1 MTFGQVKSIIE
12 KNLIESYRNEKEFKK
27 SLREF
32 KENVLNSKSLSKV
45 YNLYDQLSTSQGLS
59 SSDANE
65 FLNEGI
71 GLIQKLLP
79 NIKMPKSV
87 SESNENLYSDID
99 TLVYTNKLNI
109 HERLQSRK
117 NLIKVLM
124 SENKIVKESIQIPI
138 STMVKIANQTLE
150 NYVDTMDE
158 QSKKTFIEILKS
170 DGDSLKEDF
179 SVLKEKT
186 IEKLNSIL
194 GEQKESDVIEKISE
208 TIDKLKGEE
217 FNQINY
223 FKLVNLEKN
232 L

>member
-1 MTFGQVKSIIE
+1 
-12 KNLIESYRNEKEFKK
+12 
-27 SLREF
+27 
-32 KENVLNSKSLSKV
+32 
-45 YNLYDQLSTSQGLS
+45 
-59 SSDANE
+59 
-65 FLNEGI
+65 
-71 GLIQKLLP
+71 
-79 NIKMPKSV
+79 
-87 SESNENLYSDID
+87 
-99 TLVYTNKLNI
+99 
-109 HERLQSRK
+109 
-117 NLIKVLM
+117 
-124 SENKIVKESIQIPI
+124 
-138 STMVKIANQTLE
+138 
-150 NYVDTMDE
+150 MDE

>member
-1 MTFGQVKSIIE
+1 
-12 KNLIESYRNEKEFKK
+12 
-27 SLREF
+27 
-32 KENVLNSKSLSKV
+32 
-45 YNLYDQLSTSQGLS
+45 
-59 SSDANE
+59 
-65 FLNEGI
+65 
-71 GLIQKLLP
+71 
-79 NIKMPKSV
+79 
-87 SESNENLYSDID
+87 
-99 TLVYTNKLNI
+99 
-109 HERLQSRK
+109 
-117 NLIKVLM
+117 
-124 SENKIVKESIQIPI
+124 
-138 STMVKIANQTLE
+138 MVRIANQTLE

>member
-1 MTFGQVKSIIE
+1 
-12 KNLIESYRNEKEFKK
+12 
-27 SLREF
+27 
-32 KENVLNSKSLSKV
+32 
-45 YNLYDQLSTSQGLS
+45 
-59 SSDANE
+59 
-65 FLNEGI
+65 
-71 GLIQKLLP
+71 
-79 NIKMPKSV
+79 
-87 SESNENLYSDID
+87 
-99 TLVYTNKLNI
+99 
-109 HERLQSRK
+109 
-117 NLIKVLM
+117 M

-194 GEQKESDVIEKISE
+194 GEQKESDVIEKITE
-208 TIDKLKGEE
+208 TINKLKEEE

-223 FKLVNLEKN
+223 VKLVTLEKN

>member
-1 MTFGQVKSIIE
+1 
-12 KNLIESYRNEKEFKK
+12 
-27 SLREF
+27 
-32 KENVLNSKSLSKV
+32 LSKV
-45 YNLYDQLSTSQGLS
+45 YNLYDQLSSSQGLS

-87 SESNENLYSDID
+87 SEINENLYSDID
-99 TLVYTNKLNI
+99 TLVYINKLNI

-138 STMVKIANQTLE
+138 STMVRIANQTLE

-208 TIDKLKGEE
+208 TIDKLKAEE

>member
-1 MTFGQVKSIIE
+1 
-12 KNLIESYRNEKEFKK
+12 
-27 SLREF
+27 
-32 KENVLNSKSLSKV
+32 
-45 YNLYDQLSTSQGLS
+45 LS

-79 NIKMPKSV
+79 TIKMPKSV

-117 NLIKVLM
+117 NLIKVLT

>member
-1 MTFGQVKSIIE
+1 
-12 KNLIESYRNEKEFKK
+12 
-27 SLREF
+27 
-32 KENVLNSKSLSKV
+32 
-45 YNLYDQLSTSQGLS
+45 
-59 SSDANE
+59 
-65 FLNEGI
+65 
-71 GLIQKLLP
+71 
-79 NIKMPKSV
+79 
-87 SESNENLYSDID
+87 
-99 TLVYTNKLNI
+99 
-109 HERLQSRK
+109 
-117 NLIKVLM
+117 
-124 SENKIVKESIQIPI
+124 
-138 STMVKIANQTLE
+138 
-150 NYVDTMDE
+150 
-158 QSKKTFIEILKS
+158 LKS

>member
-59 SSDANE
+59 ASDANE
-65 FLNEGI
+65 YLNEGI
-71 GLIQKLLP
+71 SLIQRLLP
-79 NIKMPKSV
+79 TIKMPKSI
-87 SESNENLYSDID
+87 SESNSNLYSDID

-109 HERLQSRK
+109 HERLQAKK
-117 NLIKVLM
+117 NIINVLIG
-124 SENKIVKESIQIPI
+124 ENKIVKESIQIPI

-158 QSKKTFIEILKS
+158 QSKKTFIEVLKS
-170 DGDSLKEDF
+170 DGENLKKDF

-186 IEKLNSIL
+186 IEKLNLIL
-194 GEQKESDVIEKISE
+194 DEQKENDVIEKITE
-208 TIDKLKGEE
+208 TITKLKAEE

-223 FKLVNLEKN
+223 VKLVNLEKN

>member
-1 MTFGQVKSIIE
+1 
-12 KNLIESYRNEKEFKK
+12 
-27 SLREF
+27 
-32 KENVLNSKSLSKV
+32 
-45 YNLYDQLSTSQGLS
+45 LYDQLSTSQGLS
-59 SSDANE
+59 VSDANE
-65 FLNEGI
+65 YLNEGI
-71 GLIQKLLP
+71 SLIQRLLP
-79 NIKMPKSV
+79 TIKLPKSI
-87 SESNENLYSDID
+87 SESNDNLYSDID

-117 NLIKVLM
+117 NIIKVLT

-138 STMVKIANQTLE
+138 STMVRIANQTLE

-158 QSKKTFIEILKS
+158 QSKKTFIEVLKS
-170 DGDSLKEDF
+170 DGENLKEDF

-194 GEQKESDVIEKISE
+194 DEQKESDVIEKITE
-208 TIDKLKGEE
+208 TINKLKGEE

-223 FKLVNLEKN
+223 VKLVNLEKN

>member
-1 MTFGQVKSIIE
+1 
-12 KNLIESYRNEKEFKK
+12 
-27 SLREF
+27 
-32 KENVLNSKSLSKV
+32 
-45 YNLYDQLSTSQGLS
+45 
-59 SSDANE
+59 
-65 FLNEGI
+65 
-71 GLIQKLLP
+71 
-79 NIKMPKSV
+79 
-87 SESNENLYSDID
+87 
-99 TLVYTNKLNI
+99 
-109 HERLQSRK
+109 
-117 NLIKVLM
+117 
-124 SENKIVKESIQIPI
+124 
-138 STMVKIANQTLE
+138 MVKIANQTLE

>member
-12 KNLIESYRNEKEFKK
+12 KNRIESYRNEKEFKK

-59 SSDANE
+59 ASDANE
-65 FLNEGI
+65 YLNEGI
-71 GLIQKLLP
+71 SLIQRLLP
-79 NIKMPKSV
+79 TIKMPKSI
-87 SESNENLYSDID
+87 SESNSNLYSDID
-99 TLVYTNKLNI
+99 TLVYINKLNI

-117 NLIKVLM
+117 NIIKVLT

-170 DGDSLKEDF
+170 DGENLKEDF

-186 IEKLNSIL
+186 IEKLNLIL
-194 GEQKESDVIEKISE
+194 DEQKENDVI
-208 TIDKLKGEE
+208 
-217 FNQINY
+217 
-223 FKLVNLEKN
+223 
-232 L
+232 

>member
-1 MTFGQVKSIIE
+1 LT
-12 KNLIESYRNEKEFKK
+12 
-27 SLREF
+27 
-32 KENVLNSKSLSKV
+32 
-45 YNLYDQLSTSQGLS
+45 
-59 SSDANE
+59 
-65 FLNEGI
+65 
-71 GLIQKLLP
+71 
-79 NIKMPKSV
+79 
-87 SESNENLYSDID
+87 
-99 TLVYTNKLNI
+99 
-109 HERLQSRK
+109 
-117 NLIKVLM
+117 

>member
-1 MTFGQVKSIIE
+1 
-12 KNLIESYRNEKEFKK
+12 
-27 SLREF
+27 
-32 KENVLNSKSLSKV
+32 
-45 YNLYDQLSTSQGLS
+45 
-59 SSDANE
+59 
-65 FLNEGI
+65 
-71 GLIQKLLP
+71 
-79 NIKMPKSV
+79 
-87 SESNENLYSDID
+87 
-99 TLVYTNKLNI
+99 
-109 HERLQSRK
+109 
-117 NLIKVLM
+117 
-124 SENKIVKESIQIPI
+124 
-138 STMVKIANQTLE
+138 
-150 NYVDTMDE
+150 MDE

-208 TIDKLKGEE
+208 TIDKLKAEE

>member
-1 MTFGQVKSIIE
+1 
-12 KNLIESYRNEKEFKK
+12 
-27 SLREF
+27 
-32 KENVLNSKSLSKV
+32 
-45 YNLYDQLSTSQGLS
+45 
-59 SSDANE
+59 
-65 FLNEGI
+65 
-71 GLIQKLLP
+71 
-79 NIKMPKSV
+79 MPKSI
-87 SESNENLYSDID
+87 SESNSNLYSDID
-99 TLVYTNKLNI
+99 TLVYINKLNI

-117 NLIKVLM
+117 NIIKVLT

-170 DGDSLKEDF
+170 DGENLKEDF

-186 IEKLNSIL
+186 IEKLNLIL
-194 GEQKESDVIEKISE
+194 DEQKENDVIEKITE
-208 TIDKLKGEE
+208 TITKLKAEE

-223 FKLVNLEKN
+223 VKLVNLEKN

>member
-1 MTFGQVKSIIE
+1 
-12 KNLIESYRNEKEFKK
+12 
-27 SLREF
+27 
-32 KENVLNSKSLSKV
+32 
-45 YNLYDQLSTSQGLS
+45 
-59 SSDANE
+59 
-65 FLNEGI
+65 
-71 GLIQKLLP
+71 
-79 NIKMPKSV
+79 
-87 SESNENLYSDID
+87 
-99 TLVYTNKLNI
+99 
-109 HERLQSRK
+109 
-117 NLIKVLM
+117 M